1 MPRLIVPMQT
11 AASPLQAA
19 LSQLNDVSVIW
30 QLGLAAA
37 SLALAWL
44 FTYALRRRFADQQ
57 RPLGLKLDGLSQVM
71 LPLIVV
77 LLLLLSKTV
86 LQHWMP
92 TDLIHLFL
100 SLALALTLIRA
111 AKHMLHRAFAPS
123 ELLLLVEQAL
133 AGVVLI
139 GVVLHLTGLHREVL
153 QTLDDIGLSIG
164 KQRISLLLVLE
175 GVISILLTVVIALW
189 IGRLIEA
196 RVMRADTLELNLR
209 IVLAKIVRA
218 LLMLVGVLI
227 ALPLAGIDV
236 TFLSVFGGA
245 LGVGLGFGLQK
256 VASNYISGFIILLD
270 RSVRIGDVVTVDNKY
285 GEITQIT
292 NRYTVVKSLDGTEAI
307 VPNETMITST
317 VVNHSFTT
325 RDVRMNLQLSVSYTS
340 PLERAMAIMKNT
352 ALANPRVLHQP
363 QPEVLLKEF
372 GDNGLLLELV
382 IWIDDPEDGQ
392 LNLRS
397 ALNLAIWREFQA
409 AGIEIPFPRR
419 DIRVIDSASAAAISS
434 PAAP

>member
-1 MPRLIVPMQT
+1 MQMP
-11 AASPLQAA
+11 ASPLHDA
-19 LSQLNDVSVIW
+19 LAQLNDASLIW
-30 QLGLAAA
+30 QLGLAGA

-44 FTYALRRRFADQQ
+44 FTHILRQRFADPAQT
-57 RPLGLKLDGLSQVM
+57 RLKFDGITQVL
-71 LPLIVV
+71 LPLIV
-77 LLLLLSKTV
+77 LLLLLLGKTV
-86 LQHWMP
+86 LQHWMAVG
-92 TDLIHLFL
+92 LLRLFL
-100 SLALALTLIRA
+100 SLALALTLIHA
-111 AKHMLHRAFAPS
+111 AKHILRRAFAPS
-123 ELLLLVEQAL
+123 ALLQLVEQTLTGILLIAL
-133 AGVVLI
+133 A
-139 GVVLHLTGLHREVL
+139 LHWTGLHREVMS
-153 QTLDDIGLSIG
+153 TLDDIGLNFG

-175 GVISILLTVVIALW
+175 GVMAMLLTVVTALW

-218 LLMLVGVLI
+218 LLMLIGLLI
-227 ALPLAGIDV
+227 ALPLAGIDI

-317 VVNHSFTT
+317 VINHSFSN
-325 RDVRMNLQLSVSYTS
+325 RNVRMNLPLAVSYAS
-340 PLERAMAIMKNT
+340 PLERAMAIMENT

-363 QPEVLLKEF
+363 APEVFLKEF
-372 GDNGLLLELV
+372 GDSGLLLELV
-382 IWIDDPEDGQ
+382 IWISDPEEGQ
-392 LNLRS
+392 LKLRS

-409 AGIEIPFPRR
+409 AGIEIPYPRH
-419 DIRVIDSASAAAISS
+419 DIRVVDSAP
-434 PAAP
+434 PAVMPT